1 MHITYKTEIV
11 TKKVIDKDIRSLIE
25 EKTSTADLIVGL
37 IDQYDAKIKKLRDE
51 QAKINEI
58 TVKFVRFAKKGSVVA
73 FNDDYVNYL
82 DLFIRDE
89 EEKAQLVGVC
99 DNKALVESL
108 KKNRADYLE
117 QMQMYDQ
124 CGTSE
129 NVADVC
135 LEDIVKLK
143 NELIQMDL
151 QGPQYKNILNEIEKN
166 KANIVER
173 CEESVKFE
181 ASKNATT
188 LRAKWTQALKS

>member
-25 EKTSTADLIVGL
+25 EKMSTADLIVGL
-37 IDQYDAKIKKLRDE
+37 IDQCDAKIKKLRDE

-58 TVKFVRFAKKGSVVA
+58 TVKFVKFAEKGSVVA

-89 EEKAQLVGVC
+89 EEKAQLDGVRE
-99 DNKALVESL
+99 NKALVESL

-117 QMQMYDQ
+117 QMRLYEKCD
-124 CGTSE
+124 
-129 NVADVC
+129 NVAGVF